1 MPAAASVRAAI
12 EAWQNETAPG
22 EERTMV
28 AARLLGCQ
36 ENSEAVIQIHAPVT
50 TLPALLP
57 PSLTDLVLD
66 GCTALRDIGHLPAG
80 LKCLSVVGCT
90 SLEAISTPL
99 PEGISGIF
107 ICHCP
112 ALARIEGELPPQLHR
127 MVYVNGCT
135 ALNEAQREFLSFPVD
150 KHGRSSLSRAE
161 LQADIRYF
169 AANRHEGESVE

>member
-1 MPAAASVRAAI
+1 
-12 EAWQNETAPG
+12 
-22 EERTMV
+22 MV

-80 LKCLSVVGCT
+80 LKRLSVVGCT
-90 SLEAISTPL
+90 SLETISIPL
-99 PEGISGIF
+99 PDSISDLF

-112 ALARIEGELPPQLHR
+112 ALTRIEGELPPRLHR
-127 MVYVNGCT
+127 RVYVNGCS
-135 ALNEAQREFLSFPVD
+135 ALDEAQRVFLSFPADVC
-150 KHGRSSLSRAE
+150 GRQTLSTAE
-161 LQADIRYF
+161 LLADIRYF
-169 AANRHEGESVE
+169 AANRHEGESV